1 MEFYI
6 EQTEFITSPLKISY
20 GMKIILALQSLGGR
34 YMLLLFK
41 GPGRKKEQGKKNKF
55 SKGHNG

>member
-34 YMLLLFK
+34 YMLLLIK
-41 GPGRKKEQGKKNKF
+41 GPGRKKEQGKKK
-55 SKGHNG
+55 